1 MLSQQIQL
9 LRKQQGLSQQVLADR
24 LHVVRQTV
32 SKWEQGRSVP
42 NAQQIQPLADALNTS
57 VQTLLELEPS
67 ADAQRMQEQLD
78 TLQTELRQATLRR
91 HKRRFLALTVSGL
104 VLLVLAL
111 LVLLHSY
118 HALAAWEQ
126 LAPQVIGGADVA
138 TQIYVASLT
147 PELLLCLVPLILLA
161 AGLIGLW
168 RTFRK

>member
-9 LRKQQGLSQQVLADR
+9 LRKQQGLSQQALADR

-42 NAQQIQPLADALNTS
+42 DAQQIQPLADALNTS
-57 VQTLLELEPS
+57 VQTLLELES
-67 ADAQRMQEQLD
+67 STDAQRTKEQLD
-78 TLQTELRQATLRR
+78 TLQAELRQATLRR
-91 HKRRFLALTVSGL
+91 RKHSFLALTAAGL
-104 VLLVLAL
+104 VFSVLAL

-118 HALAAWEQ
+118 QALAAWEQ
-126 LAPQVIGGADVA
+126 LPPQVIGGASVA

-147 PELLLCLVPLILLA
+147 PELLLCLVALILLV